1 MDAQSPLRRIRGLS
15 SFDSGFVLMSR
26 AYRGKRKSSRGLL
39 LILSDFCAKL
49 HCQPAVSIVHKSHPP
64 RPMSNVGDR
73 KTLSQPAVFAW
84 RNTYF
89 SAEDLSEMAWASV
102 TNIESYLDYAPVGLP
117 QQAAG
122 DQQERNRDRTRCW
135 LH

>member
-1 MDAQSPLRRIRGLS
+1 MNQ
-15 SFDSGFVLMSR
+15 

-49 HCQPAVSIVHKSHPP
+49 HCQPAVWIVHKSHPP
-64 RPMSNVGDR
+64 RPMSNVGNR

-84 RNTYF
+84 RNADF

-117 QQAAG
+117 QQTAG
-122 DQQERNRDRTRCW
+122 FLQS
-135 LH
+135 